1 MTDYTTPSSVRE
13 DFEHTRRCRFNRGIS
28 ASQTQEGVAS
38 GRISI
43 CSFFFKHVLVCVLP
57 RRENTTMTSVIVWAL
72 LLLNMADAVD
82 KTRGSKA
89 SVNVAAGRTGASYVG
104 KLLVI
109 PMDGS
114 HWVGMKA
121 IAQEMG
127 RRGHQVTV
135 VMPEITLLIGPG
147 EHYDTLTYPL
157 PFDKAFVDFVMSKNE
172 DVLQKSTQPFI
183 ERIQEKFSQIQRIT
197 ELLHTTAESL
207 LFNASIISHLAQRG
221 FDAVLTDP
229 MVPTGSLIARKL
241 GIPTVN
247 LLRGIPCFLDMQS
260 SGCPSPPSYVPRFFT
275 ALTDKMDFKQRVL
288 NTLVSALE
296 PLLCRVI
303 YWRFDRIASEF
314 LEEDVGVA
322 EVLSDSAIWLHRI
335 DFTLEFPR
343 PLMPNMVPVGG
354 INCNVRTPLPE
365 DLEPWVSGK
374 HGFVVFTLG
383 TALKKIPNE
392 ITKVFLEAF
401 RQIPQKVIWRY
412 SGLVPEN
419 TPENVKMMSWVPQND
434 LLAHPGARAFI
445 THGGSHGIYEGLCH
459 AVPMVMVPI
468 GGDQPDNAERMAS
481 RGVGVVLDIS
491 SITAGDLLQG
501 LNEVINDTRYK
512 ENMKR
517 LSALHKD
524 RPVDPLDLSVYWTEF
539 VMRHKGAKHLQAAVR
554 DLNWFQY
561 FCLDVIALL
570 ATIVLFFMILT
581 VKCLKL
587 CCQKP
592 STKRKQD

>member
-1 MTDYTTPSSVRE
+1 M
-13 DFEHTRRCRFNRGIS
+13 RRI
-28 ASQTQEGVAS
+28 V
-38 GRISI
+38 
-43 CSFFFKHVLVCVLP
+43 VC
-57 RRENTTMTSVIVWAL
+57 AL
-72 LLLNMADAVD
+72 LLLNVADTVD
-82 KTRGSKA
+82 RAKGSEA
-89 SVNVAAGRTGASYVG
+89 SDNIPEGHTGSYVG

-121 IAQEMG
+121 ISQEMG

-135 VMPEITLLIGPG
+135 VMPEVTILIGPG
-147 EHYDTLTYPL
+147 EHYETLTYPL
-157 PFDKAFVDFVMSKNE
+157 PFDKAFVDLVMSKNV
-172 DVLQKSTQPFI
+172 DMLQKSTLPFI
-183 ERIQEKFSQIQRIT
+183 ERMQEKFSQIQRIT

-207 LFNASIISHLAQRG
+207 LFNASIISHLAKQR

-229 MVPTGSLIARKL
+229 MVPTGALIARKL

-260 SGCPSPPSYVPRFFT
+260 TGCPSPPSYVPRFFT
-275 ALTDKMDFKQRVL
+275 GLTDKMDFKQRVL

-303 YWRFDRIASEF
+303 YWRFDQIASKF

-322 EVLSDSAIWLHRI
+322 EVLSDSAIWLHRF
-335 DFTLEFPR
+335 DFTMEFPR

-354 INCNVRTPLPE
+354 INCN
-365 DLEPWVSGK
+365 DLEPWVSGE

-383 TALKKIPNE
+383 TSL
-392 ITKVFLEAF
+392 TKMPIEFTQVFLEAF

-412 SGLVPEN
+412 SGHVPDN

-434 LLAHPGARAFI
+434 LLAHLGARAFI
-445 THGGSHGIYEGLCH
+445 THAGSHGLFEALCH
-459 AVPMVMVPI
+459 AVPMVMLPI
-468 GGDQPDNAERMAS
+468 GGEQPDNAQRMAS

-491 SITAGDLLQG
+491 SVTAEDLLQG

-512 ENMKR
+512 EKITR
-517 LSALHKD
+517 LSALHRD
-524 RPVDPLDLSVYWTEF
+524 RPIDPLDLSVYWTEF
-539 VMRHKGAKHLQAAVR
+539 VMRHKGAKHLKAAVNH
-554 DLNWFQY
+554 LNWFQY

-570 ATIVLFFMILT
+570 ATIVLLVMVLT
-581 VKCLKL
+581 AKCLKF
-587 CCQKP
+587 CCRKL
-592 STKRKQD
+592 SRKRKQD